1 MELNLLYKIKK
12 EKKHYDFLRNHSY
25 WYKYLNRNPE
35 NYKKFI
41 EAYKK
46 YSRANTTNK
55 VSDTINN
62 IDMVT
67 NILKVLE

>member
-1 MELNLLYKIKK
+1 MELNVIYKIKS
-12 EKKHYDFLRNHSY
+12 EKKHYDFLRSHSI

-35 NYKKFI
+35 NYKLFL

-46 YSRANTTNK
+46 FNRYETTSKINNTI
-55 VSDTINN
+55 SN
-62 IDMVT
+62 IDMVA